1 MCGLSLHSPT
11 AYRANLANSL
21 QTKCTWCLKIRCC
34 LDPSFAQLMRE
45 ALLPDSSPPWPRKL
59 QTFATLQSADSVIC
73 SQSLAED
80 AARRV
85 AVVTGVV

>member
-45 ALLPDSSPPWPRKL
+45 ALLPDSKPPLAQETSDFCNFAKCRQRDL
-59 QTFATLQSADSVIC
+59 QPES
-73 SQSLAED
+73 
-80 AARRV
+80 
-85 AVVTGVV
+85 G